1 MRLPSY
7 MHVFRRRFFPGIL
20 LALSVFPLVAVAEEP
35 AGVGNFHRVAGELY
49 RGAQPT
55 AAGFQSL
62 AHLGI
67 KTIVD
72 LREPGKRSLW
82 EKKLVESVG
91 MRYVNVPLDGFSA
104 PSPAKVGEILTL
116 FEDPAAGPVFIHC
129 RRGADRTGTLVACY
143 RIAHDGWGNRK
154 ALQEARYLGMHWFEF
169 PMKNYILSFH
179 VTQPAVLASSPAASG
194 AVN

>member
-82 EKKLVESVG
+82 EKKLVESAG

-116 FEDPAAGPVFIHC
+116 FEDPV
-129 RRGADRTGTLVACY
+129 RGAGLHPLPAGRRPHRHAGRVLPDCPRRVGEPQGAPGSPVPGDALVRVSHEELHPELSRDSACGVGVQVQ
-143 RIAHDGWGNRK
+143 RRP
-154 ALQEARYLGMHWFEF
+154 AR
-169 PMKNYILSFH
+169 
-179 VTQPAVLASSPAASG
+179 
-194 AVN
+194 